1 MLRGYKQH
9 KYRFCARCGDRQPLA
24 EMTWQNGSLICNRK
38 CLDTGVFPVKG
49 DRDKE
54 IGRLL
59 GVYNSGNNKE
69 LQPDN
74 KLTQSSIQQEDDI
87 SFAI

>member
-1 MLRGYKQH
+1 MPLRGYKTN
-9 KYRFCARCGDRQPLA
+9 KYHYCARCGDRQPIA
-24 EMTWQNGSLICNRK
+24 DMTWQNGSLICNRK

-54 IGRLL
+54 RARLEASY
-59 GVYNSGNNKE
+59 VNSRE
-69 LQPDN
+69 LQPDR
-74 KLTQSSIQQEDDI
+74 KLTESSLQQEDDI